1 MYAQNE
7 RKKKLIA
14 SLPNGF
20 QDSWESSL
28 FLKKKLIKII
38 EQNFIKFG
46 FSPLE
51 TSPMEFSSMIGNSL
65 AEDEQ
70 NLMSDIYTF
79 SDDGADISL
88 IYDLSMPLARFYS
101 QNYLN
106 LPNPY
111 KRFQIGRV
119 FRREKPGNGRYKS
132 FEQCDCDIIGKF
144 DVKQANAELIN
155 IVASTLIDCGLDS
168 SDFVIGVSN
177 RKIMQGLLSQ
187 LNIVDEIQKKRGLRA
202 IDKLD
207 KPGFGLQGVEELL
220 KKERKDESGAITKG
234 ANLNDFQANEIIE
247 FLQMKDFNEI
257 SKKINNPLTK
267 EGISEM
273 EDLFNILSYGNYK
286 SLVKFDPSKIRGLD
300 IYTGFTL
307 ETNLNFKVKNAKG
320 KVVEPGSICSG
331 GEYLVTKFK
340 GDPFLGSGISIG
352 ITRLVWCLS
361 QKIKNEIDE
370 NKPVLVCVMD
380 EKFLDKYYALLNKLR
395 NNGINSEIF
404 LESNKKLSKQLEY
417 ANRKDLKLAVICG
430 ENEFKDNTITIK
442 NLKGLKGSN
451 QSTVLKDDLID
462 EIKKLI

>member
-1 MYAQNE
+1 M
-7 RKKKLIA
+7 
-14 SLPNGF
+14 
-20 QDSWESSL
+20 
-28 FLKKKLIKII
+28 
-38 EQNFIKFG
+38 
-46 FSPLE
+46 
-51 TSPMEFSSMIGNSL
+51 
-65 AEDEQ
+65 
-70 NLMSDIYTF
+70 
-79 SDDGADISL
+79 
-88 IYDLSMPLARFYS
+88 
-101 QNYLN
+101 
-106 LPNPY
+106 
-111 KRFQIGRV
+111 
-119 FRREKPGNGRYKS
+119 
-132 FEQCDCDIIGKF
+132 
-144 DVKQANAELIN
+144 
-155 IVASTLIDCGLDS
+155 IDCGLDS

-187 LNIVDEIQKKRGLRA
+187 LNIVDEIQKKRVLRA

-417 ANRKDLKLAVICG
+417 ANRKDLKLAIICG